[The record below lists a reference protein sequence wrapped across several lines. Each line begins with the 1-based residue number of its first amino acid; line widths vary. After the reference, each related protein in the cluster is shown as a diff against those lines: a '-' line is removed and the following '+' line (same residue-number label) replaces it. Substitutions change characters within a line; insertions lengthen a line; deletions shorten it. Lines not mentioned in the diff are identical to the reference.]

1 MKENDALQVAYDFLK
16 ARVPFAPDVAVV
28 LGSGLG
34 AFAESIDIA
43 TTVDYREIP
52 GFPVSTVAGHKG
64 RFVFGL
70 CGGVK
75 VAVMQGR
82 IHFYEG
88 YEMWQV
94 VMPVRLLGL
103 LGARAVVL
111 TNAAGG
117 IRQGLSVGDFLLLR
131 DQISCFVPSPLIGP
145 NPQALGPRFPDMSE
159 VYDPALR
166 RVIGQAA
173 EQMGIP
179 LQEGVYVQ
187 LTGPNYETPAEI
199 QMLAALGAD
208 AVGMS
213 TACEA
218 IAARHMG
225 LRVAGVS
232 CICNLAAGISP
243 HPLSHQEVTDITRQ
257 RADDFVTLLASSVSA
272 LGEVI

>member
-173 EQMGIP
+173 DRMGIP

-199 QMLAALGAD
+199 RMLAALGAD